1 MKKEFSKNATQ
12 GSVRGQPDR
21 PHGGARA
28 RAAPVRCDSSP
39 DMRFIRY
46 SPGPFLHG
54 VETDH
59 SERLESRAGPGLF
72 AQMTA
77 SSASPPAGNGPA
89 GRWTAR
95 SKRSSRW
102 KRIPT
107 RARPPRSTAWRWL
120 RRSMGRPRAAEDA
133 LHRQADHGHQ
143 LADPLLPG
151 EGQHLA
157 EDDAGEFADAVLQ
170 ARPGRRRW
178 RGGSAPTSLPRGGL
192 RQRGR
197 WGRCWAACNPGRN

>member
-1 MKKEFSKNATQ
+1 MEGRAQ
-12 GSVRGQPDR
+12 GR
-21 PHGGARA
+21 
-28 RAAPVRCDSSP
+28 PVRCDSSP
-39 DMRFIRY
+39 GMRFIRY
-46 SPGPFLHG
+46 SSGPFCMGWKRTIASVLNPGP
-54 VETDH
+54 V
-59 SERLESRAGPGLF
+59 PGLF

-77 SSASPPAGNGPA
+77 SSASPPAGNGLQG
-89 GRWTAR
+89 GRCTAR

-102 KRIPT
+102 KRMPT
-107 RARPPRSTAWRWL
+107 RARPQIHRLAMAEAL
-120 RRSMGRPRAAEDA
+120 DGQAEAAEDA

-170 ARPGRRRW
+170 ARARSASMARRV
-178 RGGSAPTSLPRGGL
+178 SSHTSLPRGGL

-197 WGRCWAACNPGRN
+197 WGRCWAACNPGRS